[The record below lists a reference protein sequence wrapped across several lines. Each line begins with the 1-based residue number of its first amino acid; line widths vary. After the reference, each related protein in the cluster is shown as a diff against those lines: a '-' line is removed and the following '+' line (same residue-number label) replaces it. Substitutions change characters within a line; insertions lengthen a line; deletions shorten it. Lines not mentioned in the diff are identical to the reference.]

1 MKKITVTIETEF
13 DENDNK
19 FEIRITGTPDPE
31 TLGTTYA
38 KNIRAILMLAASQA
52 INSTF
57 QKVGGETKTKMNVE
71 VTK

>member
-1 MKKITVTIETEF
+1 MEKITITIETEF

-19 FEIRITGTPDPE
+19 FEIRFTGTPDPE

-38 KNIRAILMLAASQA
+38 KNIRAILMLASSQA

-57 QKVGGETKTKMNVE
+57 KKVGGETKMNVE